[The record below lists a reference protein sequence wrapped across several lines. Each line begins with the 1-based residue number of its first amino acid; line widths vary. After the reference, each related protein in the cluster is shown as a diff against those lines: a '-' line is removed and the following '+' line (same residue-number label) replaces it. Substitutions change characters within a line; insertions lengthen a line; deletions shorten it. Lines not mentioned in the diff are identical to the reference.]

1 MLEALGMNLPTLTT
15 ALLVAGAAW
24 GSLKS
29 VINDHKNGGCC
40 GGCGGCPNAGNCHSA
55 AKES

>member
-1 MLEALGMNLPTLTT
+1 MNLPTLTT

-29 VINDHKNGGCC
+29 VVNDHKNGGCC